1 MLPFRIDY
9 INTFREADNIRDER
23 ISRIDTDRI
32 LNAPQRIS
40 NIVTYTLDHFDQK
53 TKRSSFYTLKDK
65 RVAGFN
71 SLFAVSSIPAAM
83 LYYKEFKKQLAERK
97 SSLTIATIFSYNP
110 NEDDPDDSFD
120 TAGLDTSSRDFL
132 DSVIADYN
140 RAFNT
145 NFDTSADKFQNY
157 YKDLSMRMKNR
168 DIDLLIVVNMF
179 LTGFDATTLNT
190 LWVDKNLKYHG
201 LIQAFSRT
209 NRILN
214 SVKTFG
220 NIVCFRDL
228 QKETDEAI
236 ALFGNKDAGGIVVL
250 KPFDDYYNGF
260 DEEKPDG
267 SVRHVPG
274 YAELVADMQSCF
286 PLGSEFLGEEKEKEF
301 IALFGSILRVRNI
314 LSAFDSFEGKEILTP
329 REFQDYQSVY
339 LDLYQKHRTTRQG
352 DKEDVSSD
360 IVFEM
365 ELMRQVEINIDY
377 ILMLVEKY
385 KASQGEDKTILASIA
400 TAVNSSIEL
409 RSKKEL
415 IEGFVANLNM
425 SSASVTEDWKSY
437 VAERKEEDLTALI
450 EQEGLR
456 PEETRHFL
464 EHAFRDGE
472 FRTGGPELQNLM
484 PRRSLFDD
492 DNDARTNSIIDKIKL
507 FFERYLGLSL

>member
-1 MLPFRIDY
+1 
-9 INTFREADNIRDER
+9 
-23 ISRIDTDRI
+23 
-32 LNAPQRIS
+32 
-40 NIVTYTLDHFDQK
+40 
-53 TKRSSFYTLKDK
+53 
-65 RVAGFN
+65 
-71 SLFAVSSIPAAM
+71 M

-250 KPFDDYYNGF
+250 KSFDDYYNGF

-274 YAELVADMQSCF
+274 YAELVADMQTSF

-314 LSAFDSFEGKEILTP
+314 LSAFDAFAGNEILTP
-329 REFQDYQSVY
+329 REFQDYQSIY

-352 DKEDVSSD
+352 DREDVSSD

-385 KASQGEDKTILASIA
+385 KASQGEDKTVLASIA